1 MRTILFAEGV
11 AGLIAAV
18 ASYLWGYLEGRLET
32 RSQWRKALAELRDL
46 D

>member
-1 MRTILFAEGV
+1 MRSFLFAEGV
-11 AGLIAAV
+11 VGLIAAI
-18 ASYLWGYLEGRLET
+18 ASYLWGYLEGRSDT